1 MTQFDPEI
9 PFDLP
14 PLPPKGNFSKAN
26 FAEALID
33 ARVELAELKG
43 SGQLLPNPLL
53 LLSPAVLRESIASS
67 EIENIHTT
75 IFDAL
80 QMQLLPEEQR
90 PQTDK
95 EVLRYRDT
103 LMKGFGLLDKLPIC
117 TRVIH
122 EVYRRLLP
130 EADAGYRKQQNRIIS
145 DKTGASIYTP
155 PPADR
160 VPDLIRNWEQFVNA
174 QPDGIDPLVKAAIG
188 HYQFEAIH
196 PFGDGNG
203 RCGRILIVLYLVQV
217 GILQW
222 PILFISGY
230 LIRHRTDYYRLLKGI
245 TEHGNWE
252 EFIRFMLRGFHEQA
266 RETRELLVATMSLL
280 ERFKHR
286 LQHDLPAVYSHELVE
301 ALFSTPIITPSHL
314 ARDLG
319 IHYRTAGRYLAQMED
334 KGLLKGKI
342 HGKYHLFFNSDL
354 IALLRHSSSETTAEA
369 TSGAVE
375 TVMPVAVSKRRV

>member
-1 MTQFDPEI
+1 MKFDIEI
-9 PFDLP
+9 PFALPHLP
-14 PLPPKGNFSKAN
+14 PTGDFSHSN
-26 FAEALID
+26 FADDLIP

-80 QMQLLPEEQR
+80 QMQLLPEAQR

-103 LMKGFGLLDKLPIC
+103 LMEGFGQLDKFPVC

-122 EVYRRLLP
+122 RVYRRLLP
-130 EADAGYRKQQNRIIS
+130 DSDPGYRKQQNRIIS
-145 DKTGASIYTP
+145 DKTGATIYTP
-155 PPADR
+155 PPADD
-160 VPDLIRNWEQFVNA
+160 VPPLIQNWEQFINSE
-174 QPDGIDPLVKAAIG
+174 DLKIDPLVKAAIA

-203 RCGRILIVLYLVQV
+203 RCGRILIVLYLVQA

-245 TEHGNWE
+245 TEDGNWE
-252 EFIRFMLRGFHEQA
+252 DFIRFMLRGFHEQA

-280 ERFKHR
+280 EKFKQR
-286 LQHDLPAVYSHELVE
+286 LQQDLPTVYSHELVE
-301 ALFSTPIITPSHL
+301 ALFSTPIINPSHL

-319 IHYRTAGRYLAQMED
+319 IHYRTAGRYLGQMEE
-334 KGLLKGKI
+334 KGLLKGRI
-342 HGKYHLFFNSDL
+342 QGKYHLFFNSDL
-354 IALLRHSSSETTAEA
+354 IELLRHARSELPSAA
-369 TSGAVE
+369 GAVE
-375 TVMPVAVSKRRV
+375 TIMPVTVPGSKA

>member
-1 MTQFDPEI
+1 MKVDVEQ

-14 PLPPKGNFSKAN
+14 PLPPKGDFSRAN
-26 FAEALID
+26 FADDLIA
-33 ARVELAELKG
+33 ARVELVELKG

-80 QMQLLPEEQR
+80 KMQLLPEGQR

-103 LMKGFGLLDKLPIC
+103 LMQGFSLLDKFPVC

-122 EVYRRLLP
+122 QVYRRLLP
-130 EADAGYRKQQNRIIS
+130 DSDAGYRKQQNRIIS
-145 DKTGASIYTP
+145 DKTGATIYTP
-155 PPADR
+155 PPADQ
-160 VPDLIRNWEQFVNA
+160 VPDLIRNWEQFINA
-174 QPDGIDPLVKAAIG
+174 EDGGMDPLIKAAVA

-203 RCGRILIVLYLVQV
+203 RCGRILIVLYLVQAR
-217 GILQW
+217 ILQW

-230 LIRHRTDYYRLLKGI
+230 LIRHRSDYYRLLKGI
-245 TEHGNWE
+245 TEKGDWE
-252 EFIRFMLRGFHEQA
+252 DFVRFLLRGFHEQA
-266 RETRELLVATMSLL
+266 RETRELLVATMTQL
-280 ERFKHR
+280 EKFKRR
-286 LQHDLPAVYSHELVE
+286 LQQDLPSVYSHELVE

-342 HGKYHLFFNSDL
+342 HGKYHLFFNADL
-354 IALLRHSSSETTAEA
+354 IELLRHSRQETASA
-369 TSGAVE
+369 SGAVVE
-375 TVMPVAVSKRRV
+375 TIMPVTIPKRKL

>member
-1 MTQFDPEI
+1 MRFDVEH
-9 PFDLP
+9 PFPLP
-14 PLPPKGNFSKAN
+14 PLPPKGDFSRAH
-26 FAEALID
+26 FADDLVA

-67 EIENIHTT
+67 KIENIHTT

-80 QMQLLPEEQR
+80 QMQLLPEGQR

-103 LMKGFGLLDKLPIC
+103 LMQGFSLLDKFAVC

-122 EVYRRLLP
+122 QVYRRLLP
-130 EADAGYRKQQNRIIS
+130 ESDAGYRKQQNRIIS
-145 DKTGASIYTP
+145 DKTGATIYTP
-155 PPADR
+155 PPADQ
-160 VPDLIRNWEQFVNA
+160 VPDLIRNWEQFINA
-174 QPDGIDPLVKAAIG
+174 VDDEMDPLIKAAIA

-203 RCGRILIVLYLVQV
+203 RCGRILIVLYLVQA

-230 LIRHRTDYYRLLKGI
+230 LIRHRSDYYRLLKGI
-245 TEHGNWE
+245 TENGQWDD
-252 EFIRFMLRGFHEQA
+252 FIRFLLRGFHEQA
-266 RETRELLVATMSLL
+266 RETRELLVATMAQL
-280 ERFKHR
+280 EKFKSR
-286 LQHDLPAVYSHELVE
+286 LQRELPSVYSHELVE
-301 ALFSTPIITPSHL
+301 ALFSTPVITPSHL

-319 IHYRTAGRYLAQMED
+319 IHYRTAGRYLGQIED

-354 IALLRHSSSETTAEA
+354 IELLRHSSQESPSA
-369 TSGAVE
+369 SGVVVE
-375 TVMPVAVSKRRV
+375 TIMPVTVSKRRS